1 MRSQVYP
8 WLKCNQYKN
17 RFLIKSSGKMDIDD
31 VHEPILTASPE
42 VKEIIERVWKLE
54 KNRLEK
60 RINSHI
66 NDDIVKIIKEVV
78 R

>member
-1 MRSQVYP
+1 M
-8 WLKCNQYKN
+8 K
-17 RFLIKSSGKMDIDD
+17 DD
-31 VHEPILTASPE
+31 VHEPIVTASPE

-66 NDDIVKIIKEVV
+66 NDDIVRIIKEVV

>member
-1 MRSQVYP
+1 
-8 WLKCNQYKN
+8 
-17 RFLIKSSGKMDIDD
+17 MDIDD